1 MFGYNGKFLGVD
13 LNTGETKSLEM
24 AEGHL
29 KDFIGGASL
38 AARLIYDHVKPG
50 MDPLAPE
57 NPLVFAVGPFTG
69 TTIPMV
75 SRSAVCGISPLTG
88 IWGEATTGGVF
99 PFRLKAAGYDGI
111 FITGRAER
119 PVYLYINNGK
129 AEIRDAAHLWG
140 KDTYQT
146 QQVLK
151 DELKDRGLSVSCI
164 GRGGENLV
172 KYACVVNDRGRVAGR
187 CGLGTLMGSKN
198 LKAVAVTGDA
208 RPDVA
213 NKEKIDEL
221 TKQAREAIS
230 SGLMSLVYREYGTL
244 LYMDLGMFLGD
255 VPARY
260 FGRNVFAA
268 KHVTGQALRQVYTVT
283 SHACYGCPVAC
294 GRLVKNFRKGVEVD
308 GPEYETAVAFGPL
321 CVNHDLD
328 SIVEA
333 NHLCNTHGIDTISAG
348 VSIAYAMQLYEQG
361 ILDEKKAGMELKW
374 GDGGIIVKLVEKII
388 GREGI
393 GELLGEGTR
402 RMAEELGADP
412 ATAAHVKGLEMPMH
426 DARAYTGMAI
436 SYATSP
442 QGASHLKGDYYNIDM
457 SGSVPELDITSG
469 DRFKS
474 EGKAALA
481 ARYQNYR
488 DMYDSLLLCKFSTV
502 SLTQIAE
509 ILSGITGWDYT
520 PLDINTAGERSIN
533 LKRAISNRL
542 GITREY
548 DRLPSVCTKE
558 LKEGGTAD
566 RSPDMDVLLRE
577 YYDSRKWDWET
588 GKPTREK
595 LLELS
600 LGDAA
605 RDLWGD

>member
-13 LNTGETKSLEM
+13 LNTGETKSLDM
-24 AEGHL
+24 AKGHL

-50 MDPLAPE
+50 MNPLASE

-111 FITGRAER
+111 FITGRAEK
-119 PVYLYINNGK
+119 PVYLYINNGN
-129 AEIRDAAHLWG
+129 AEIRDATHLWG

-146 QQVLK
+146 QRVLK

-164 GRGGENLV
+164 GQGGENLV

-187 CGLGTLMGSKN
+187 CGMGPLMGSKN

-208 RPDVA
+208 RPDMA

-230 SGLMSLVYREYGTL
+230 SSLMSLVYREYGTL
-244 LYMDLGMFLGD
+244 LYMDMGMLLGD

-260 FGRNVFAA
+260 FSRNVFAA
-268 KHVTGQALRQVYTVT
+268 KKVTGQALRQAYTVT

-294 GRLVKNFRKGVEVD
+294 GRLVKNFRKDIDVD
-308 GPEYETAVAFGPL
+308 GPEFETAVAFGPL
-321 CVNHDLD
+321 CVNHDID

-333 NHLCNTHGIDTISAG
+333 NHLCNVHGIDTISAG
-348 VSIAYAMQLYEQG
+348 VSIAYAIQLYEKG
-361 ILDEKKAGMELKW
+361 ILDEKKAGMKLEW
-374 GDGGIIVKLVEKII
+374 GDGGTIVKLVNMII

-457 SGSVPELDITSG
+457 AGSVPELDIVAG
-469 DRFKS
+469 NRFQS

-520 PLDINTAGERSIN
+520 PLDIDTAGERSIN

-542 GITREY
+542 GITRED
-548 DRLPSVCTKE
+548 DRLPSVCTAE

-577 YYDSRKWDWET
+577 YYDSRKWDWQT
-588 GKPTREK
+588 GKPTRDR
-595 LLELS
+595 LVELG
-600 LGDAA
+600 LDDAA
-605 RDLWGD
+605 KDLWA